1 MCTVFRP
8 EIAMSFCCTSLS
20 LRVLRSGLV
29 GIESANFGVHKCS
42 SLTLSRRR
50 EPVDPTAAH
59 RIVTPKHQPVDVFV
73 VFSPHHIVINLHHGC
88 DVSII
93 VSRGCCRATL
103 RLAVGGAFPAVGTLV
118 SPLLAIS
125 AVSLEMLGFGYQ
137 LLILA
142 LAFSL
147 GFSLAVFARRESGH
161 SAGLINV
168 HRHWS
173 SNFDAQEDPKVPS
186 YLRNVSAY
194 SRNQPR
200 IALYDARTLK
210 GACFRMFW

>member
-1 MCTVFRP
+1 
-8 EIAMSFCCTSLS
+8 MSFCCTSLS

-118 SPLLAIS
+118 SPLLAIP
-125 AVSLEMLGFGYQ
+125 AVSLELLGFGYQ

-142 LAFSL
+142 LALFL
-147 GFSLAVFARRESGH
+147 GFSFPSLPD

-173 SNFDAQEDPKVPS
+173 SKFDAQKIPWS
-186 YLRNVSAY
+186 RRTSAT
-194 SRNQPR
+194 SPR
-200 IALYDARTLK
+200 IHVTSHALRCTMRAH
-210 GACFRMFW
+210 